1 MEKGGKHM
9 TKAFQKITFTL
20 IISSALSISGLAQ
33 IADFAQGGRPKQE
46 KPKEQPKETP
56 KKGGDDRG
64 GRGDDR
70 GLGKKP

>member
-1 MEKGGKHM
+1 M
-9 TKAFQKITFTL
+9 TKVFKKITFTL
-20 IISSALSISGLAQ
+20 ILSSVLAISGLAQ
-33 IADFAQGGRPKQE
+33 GAEFWQGGRPKQE

-70 GLGKKP
+70 GRGKKP